1 MGGQLSDFCNNS
13 NMCNSC
19 YNTRENE
26 EKTSIIV
33 QGSDFMQQRPSF
45 KSIDPS
51 DPQEDLRLK
60 NTRSSRLKDLLHGGC
75 SIQAV
80 DKMTGDNSDSI

>member
-1 MGGQLSDFCNNS
+1 MGGQISDFCSNS
-13 NMCNSC
+13 NMCNGC
-19 YNTRENE
+19 YNTRESE

-33 QGSDFMQQRPSF
+33 QGGDFMQRPSF
-45 KSIDPS
+45 KSIISS

-60 NTRSSRLKDLLHGGC
+60 NTRSSRLKDLLHEGC

-80 DKMTGDNSDSI
+80 DKMTGDNSDLI